1 MLILFMLCAAFG
13 KLPMRN
19 PIEQTRQPEKPPED
33 LMTLYTT
40 SPSDETSI
48 KFKALNEIPKLKD
61 VKFKVIDCVEN
72 KYYCEDKG
80 ASSLPHVTYKTAYR
94 LVNFT
99 WAHTYD
105 DYKEFAI
112 KMAGHDAITLGT
124 VESMDQFSRHQ
135 SAFLMVFNPEL
146 RGIVSL
152 DYVEDFR
159 KLAREYKSTH
169 VYLGTCHVGE
179 VAYRENIKKTDL
191 PIIKQLG
198 NDAAYQFNITK
209 PLTFENMK
217 TFIEVHKCTM
227 KLEITPSYLYDALNC
242 FKDKIVGISFVNSLS
257 PAYSKPGHT
266 NMLMYKFREKN
277 ETRFQFAFVDADK
290 YPQLLD
296 HFGVKEATT
305 FVIAD
310 YRKGGAVLRYF
321 RSFNLRDYDLLENI
335 LEKAWKQEEVGSDHW
350 YEDVS
355 SPYCEKMETNQT
367 DTRERISS

>member
-1 MLILFMLCAAFG
+1 MFILFMLYAALG

-19 PIEQTRQPEKPPED
+19 PIEQTRQPEKAPDD
-33 LMTLYTT
+33 LMTLYTIN
-40 SPSDETSI
+40 PSEETSI
-48 KFKALNEIPKLKD
+48 KFKALNEIPRLKD

-80 ASSLPHVTYKTAYR
+80 ANHLPYVTYKTAYK

-124 VESMDQFSRHQ
+124 IESMDEFSRRQ
-135 SAFLMVFNPEL
+135 SAFVMVFNPEL

-179 VAYRENIKKTDL
+179 VAYRENIKKSDL

-209 PLTFENMK
+209 PLTLEKMK
-217 TFIEVHKCTM
+217 NFIEAHKCTM
-227 KLEITPSYLYDALNC
+227 KLEITSSYLHDALDC

-266 NMLMYKFREKN
+266 NMLMYGYRGKN
-277 ETRFQFAFVDADK
+277 ETRFQFAFVDTDK
-290 YPQLLD
+290 YPQLMD
-296 HFGVKEATT
+296 YFGVKEATT
-305 FVIAD
+305 FVVAD
-310 YRKGGAVLRYF
+310 YRKGAAVFRYF
-321 RSFNLRDYDLLENI
+321 RNFNLRDYTLLESI
-335 LEKAWKQEEVGSDHW
+335 LEKAWKREEVGSDRW
-350 YEDVS
+350 YEEANSQV
-355 SPYCEKMETNQT
+355 CEKIETNQT
-367 DTRERISS
+367 TACERMSS